1 MTAREQRRGRE
12 REAKGRREGGKE
24 EKGKKKEKN
33 TCIIKENKTH
43 AHVNNVHIVYI
54 CYL

>member
-24 EKGKKKEKN
+24 EKGKKKEKD
-33 TCIIKENKTH
+33 TCIIKESKTH
-43 AHVNNVHIVYI
+43 AHVNNVHIVYM
-54 CYL
+54 